1 MARLVLVR
9 HAEPDASWGEHPDP
23 GLSALGV
30 RQAEETAKRLTS
42 LGPTSI
48 VTSPLLRARQTAAPL
63 EYQVGVAARID
74 AHWGEIGTPPGLA
87 TPRVDWLRG
96 VLSGRWADVEP
107 DTRQWR
113 AELLATARGTSETTI
128 AFTHFVAINVVVGA
142 ATADDRVWTC
152 SPAHA
157 SVTVVD
163 VDGTDLTVI
172 TLGDQSASRVR

>member
-63 EYQVGVAARID
+63 EHQVGVAARID
-74 AHWGEIGTPPGLA
+74 AHWG
-87 TPRVDWLRG
+87 
-96 VLSGRWADVEP
+96 
-107 DTRQWR
+107 
-113 AELLATARGTSETTI
+113 
-128 AFTHFVAINVVVGA
+128 
-142 ATADDRVWTC
+142 
-152 SPAHA
+152 
-157 SVTVVD
+157 
-163 VDGTDLTVI
+163 
-172 TLGDQSASRVR
+172 